1 MDGLISFFLNID
13 TFCIFTQ
20 LKKDYLE
27 NTHTH
32 MRSHAYTQE
41 EKVIEC
47 NRLLIKLDECNQ
59 FVIDSF

>member
-1 MDGLISFFLNID
+1 
-13 TFCIFTQ
+13 
-20 LKKDYLE
+20 
-27 NTHTH
+27 
-32 MRSHAYTQE
+32 MRSHAHTQE

>member
-1 MDGLISFFLNID
+1 MDGLISFFFKYRYILYIYA
-13 TFCIFTQ
+13 T
-20 LKKDYLE
+20 KKRLFGK
-27 NTHTH
+27 HTH
-32 MRSHAYTQE
+32 MRSHAHTQE

>member
-32 MRSHAYTQE
+32 MRSHAHTQE

-47 NRLLIKLDECNQ
+47 NRLLIKYL
-59 FVIDSF
+59 

>member
-20 LKKDYLE
+20 LKKDHLE

-32 MRSHAYTQE
+32 ALARTHTRRKS
-41 EKVIEC
+41 
-47 NRLLIKLDECNQ
+47 NRM
-59 FVIDSF
+59 

>member
-20 LKKDYLE
+20 LKKIIWK
-27 NTHTH
+27 THTH
-32 MRSHAYTQE
+32 MRSHAHTQE

-47 NRLLIKLDECNQ
+47 NRLLIKYL
-59 FVIDSF
+59 

>member
-27 NTHTH
+27 NTHALARTH
-32 MRSHAYTQE
+32 TRRKS
-41 EKVIEC
+41 
-47 NRLLIKLDECNQ
+47 NRM
-59 FVIDSF
+59 